1 MCRGGV
7 MKTSKV
13 LKELLR
19 GIEDLLEVLLLSLA
33 YYFSFKNF
41 YSSGLFPS
49 YLGRGKYLLL
59 LVYALLV
66 IALFFLNQ
74 CFLYGRLKLSH
85 IIISQ
90 VIDMAIVNVITYM
103 QLCLIANKMLPLFP
117 TVFLFIFDVGI
128 CFILCYIY
136 TVFYHKVNTPRKT
149 LLIYGNEDAKYLKED
164 INKRSQRL
172 NVTYAISTDLGL
184 DRLIE
189 IIPDYEAIIINDVEA
204 EIRNDI
210 LKYCYGNSIRT
221 YIVPKISDIL
231 IRGSDDV
238 TLHDTPFLLSKGQG
252 INVYH
257 RMAKRLMDIV
267 LCLIALAISSPILL
281 IIAIA
286 IKMEDH
292 GPVFYLQERVTIDE
306 KHFNII
312 KFRSMIVD
320 AEKDGKPLPATDNDS
335 RITKVGKIIRRFRVD
350 ELPQIFNILK
360 GDMSIVGP
368 RPERIEHVEMYKKD
382 IPEFVF
388 RYKVKGGLTGYAQV
402 YGKYNTTAYDKLRL
416 DLLYIENY
424 SFLLD
429 IKLIIETVRILFSK
443 ESTKGFENEDKKV
456 ND

>member
-1 MCRGGV
+1 
-7 MKTSKV
+7 MKTSR
-13 LKELLR
+13 LFKELLR
-19 GIEDLLEVLLLSLA
+19 GIEGTLEVILLSLA
-33 YYFSFKNF
+33 YYFSFRNF
-41 YSSGLFPS
+41 YSAGSFPN

-59 LVYALLV
+59 LIYALLV
-66 IALFFLNQ
+66 VALFFLNQ

-90 VIDMAIVNVITYM
+90 IIDMAIVNVITYM
-103 QLCLIANKMLPLFP
+103 QLCLMANKMLSLLPTIYLFG
-117 TVFLFIFDVGI
+117 IDIII
-128 CFILCYIY
+128 CFALCFVY
-136 TVFYHKVNTPRKT
+136 TALYHKINTPRKT
-149 LLIYGNEDAKYLKED
+149 LLVYGNEEAKYLKED
-164 INKRSQRL
+164 INKQSQRI
-172 NVTYAISTDLGL
+172 NVTTAVSTVLGL
-184 DRLIE
+184 NKIIE
-189 IIPDYEAIIINDVEA
+189 MISDYDAVIINDVEA

-238 TLHDTPFLLSKGQG
+238 TLNDTPFLLSKGQG
-252 INVYH
+252 INIYH
-257 RMAKRLMDIV
+257 RMMKRLMDIV
-267 LCLIALAISSPILL
+267 LCLIALVITSPILL

-286 IKMEDH
+286 IKLEDH
-292 GPVFYLQERVTIDE
+292 GPIFYLQERVTKDE

-368 RPERIEHVEMYKKD
+368 RPERVEHVEMYKEE

-424 SFLLD
+424 SILLD

-443 ESTKGFENEDKKV
+443 ESTEGFSEVHK
-456 ND
+456 

>member
-1 MCRGGV
+1 MNTNNRL
-7 MKTSKV
+7 

-19 GIEDLLEVLLLSLA
+19 GIEGALEVLVLSLA
-33 YYFSFKNF
+33 YYYSFKSF
-41 YSSGLFPS
+41 YAPGMFSD

-74 CFLYGRLKLSH
+74 CFLFGRLKLSH

-90 VIDMAIVNVITYM
+90 VIDIAIVDVITYM
-103 QLCLIANKMLPLFP
+103 QLCLMADKMLPLLP
-117 TVFLFIFDVGI
+117 TIYLFVIDIII
-128 CFILCYIY
+128 CFVLCYIY
-136 TVFYHKVNTPRKT
+136 TFSYHRINHPRKT
-149 LLIYGNEDAKYLKED
+149 LLIYGNDYAQHLQED
-164 INKRSQRL
+164 INKQSQRL
-172 NVTYAISTDLGL
+172 NVTTAVSTDLGL
-184 DRLIE
+184 NKLIK

-210 LKYCYGNSIRT
+210 LKYCYGNGIRT
-221 YIVPKISDIL
+221 YLVPKISDIL

-252 INVYH
+252 LNIYNKMV
-257 RMAKRLMDIV
+257 KRAMDIV
-267 LCLIALAISSPILL
+267 LCLIALIIFSPILL

-286 IKMEDH
+286 IKLEDH
-292 GPVFYLQERVTIDE
+292 GPVFYLQERVTKDE
-306 KHFNII
+306 KRFNII
-312 KFRSMIVD
+312 KFRSMIVN
-320 AEKDGKPLPATDNDS
+320 AEKDGTPLPATDNDS
-335 RITKVGKIIRRFRVD
+335 RITKVGKVIRRFRVD

-360 GDMSIVGP
+360 GEMSIVGP
-368 RPERIEHVEMYKKD
+368 RPERVEHVEMYKEE

-424 SFLLD
+424 SILLD

-443 ESTKGFENEDKKV
+443 ESTEGFAEAQKKAES
-456 ND
+456 

>member
-1 MCRGGV
+1 
-7 MKTSKV
+7 MKTNR
-13 LKELLR
+13 LFKELLR
-19 GIEDLLEVLLLSLA
+19 GIEGTLEVAVLSFA
-33 YYFSFKNF
+33 YYFSFRNF
-41 YSSGLFPS
+41 YSSGLFPA

-66 IALFFLNQ
+66 FALFFLNQ

-90 VIDMAIVNVITYM
+90 TIDIAIVDVITYM
-103 QLCLIANKMLPLFP
+103 QLCLMANKMLPLFP
-117 TVFLFIFDVGI
+117 TICLFFIDIII

-136 TVFYHKVNTPRKT
+136 TACYHKINTPRKA
-149 LLIYGNEDAKYLKED
+149 LLVYGNEEAKYLKED
-164 INKRSQRL
+164 INKQSHRL
-172 NVTYAISTDLGL
+172 NVASTVSTDLGL
-184 DRLIE
+184 NKIIE
-189 IIPDYEAIIINDVEA
+189 MISDYDAVIINDVGA

-210 LKYCYGNSIRT
+210 LKYCYGNGIRT
-221 YIVPKISDIL
+221 YLVPKISDIL

-252 INVYH
+252 LNVYN
-257 RMAKRLMDIV
+257 RMVKRMMDIIV
-267 LCLIALAISSPILL
+267 CLIALVVFSPILL

-286 IKMEDH
+286 IKIEDR
-292 GPVFYLQERVTIDE
+292 GPVFYLQERVTKDE
-306 KHFNII
+306 EHFNII

-368 RPERIEHVEMYKKD
+368 RPERVEHVEMYKKD

-424 SFLLD
+424 SILLD

-443 ESTKGFENEDKKV
+443 ESTEGFENNEDMAE
-456 ND
+456 

>member
-1 MCRGGV
+1 
-7 MKTSKV
+7 MKNNRI

-19 GIEDLLEVLLLSLA
+19 GIEGSLEVILLSLA
-33 YYFSFKNF
+33 YYFSFRNF
-41 YSSGLFPS
+41 YASGLFPT

-90 VIDMAIVNVITYM
+90 VIDIAIVDVITYM
-103 QLCLIANKMLPLFP
+103 QLCLMADKMLPLLP
-117 TVFLFIFDVGI
+117 TVYLFVIDIFI
-128 CFILCYIY
+128 CFILCYVY
-136 TVFYHKVNTPRKT
+136 TAYYHRINMPRKT
-149 LLIYGNEDAKYLKED
+149 LLVYGNENAQHLKED
-164 INKRSQRL
+164 VNNRSQRL
-172 NVTYAISTDLGL
+172 DVTSAVSTDIGI
-184 DRLIE
+184 DELIK

-210 LKYCYGNSIRT
+210 LKYCYGNGIRT

-238 TLHDTPFLLSKGQG
+238 TLRDTPFLLSKGQG
-252 INVYH
+252 LNIYH
-257 RMAKRLMDIV
+257 RMMKRAMDVV
-267 LCLIALAISSPILL
+267 LCLIALVISSPILL
-281 IIAIA
+281 LIAIA
-286 IKMEDH
+286 IKLEDN
-292 GPVFYLQERVTIDE
+292 GPVFYLQERVTKDE

-335 RITKVGKIIRRFRVD
+335 RITKVGKVIRRFRVD

-360 GDMSIVGP
+360 GDMSVVGP
-368 RPERIEHVEMYKKD
+368 RPERVEHVEMYKQE

-424 SFLLD
+424 SILLD

-443 ESTKGFENEDKKV
+443 ESTEGFAKRETNL
-456 ND
+456 

>member
-1 MCRGGV
+1 MRRGGV
-7 MKTSKV
+7 MKTSR
-13 LKELLR
+13 LFKELLR
-19 GIEDLLEVLLLSLA
+19 GIEGTLEVLILSLA
-33 YYFSFKNF
+33 YYFSFRNF
-41 YSSGLFPS
+41 YASDLFS
-49 YLGRGKYLLL
+49 AYLGRGKYLLI

-85 IIISQ
+85 LIISQ
-90 VIDMAIVNVITYM
+90 IIDLAIVDFITYM
-103 QLCLIANKMLPLFP
+103 QLCLMADKMLSLLPTIYLFG
-117 TVFLFIFDVGI
+117 IDIII

-136 TVFYHKVNTPRKT
+136 TSYYHKINMPRKT
-149 LLIYGNEDAKYLKED
+149 LLVYGNEEAKYLKED
-164 INKRSQRL
+164 INKQSQRL
-172 NVTYAISTDLGL
+172 NVASSVSTDLGL
-184 DRLIE
+184 DKI
-189 IIPDYEAIIINDVEA
+189 IAMIPDYDAVIINDVEA
-204 EIRNDI
+204 KIRNDI

-252 INVYH
+252 INIYH
-257 RMAKRLMDIV
+257 RIMKRLMDIV
-267 LCLIALAISSPILL
+267 LCLIALVVSSPILL

-286 IKMEDH
+286 IKIEDR
-292 GPVFYLQERVTIDE
+292 GPVFYLQERVTKDE

-368 RPERIEHVEMYKKD
+368 RPERVEHVEKYKNE

-402 YGKYNTTAYDKLRL
+402 YGKYNTSAYDKLRM
-416 DLLYIENY
+416 DLLYIEKY
-424 SFLLD
+424 SILLD

-443 ESTKGFENEDKKV
+443 ESTEGFTDTQNKMRA
-456 ND
+456 

>member
-1 MCRGGV
+1 
-7 MKTSKV
+7 MKTSRL

-19 GIEDLLEVLLLSLA
+19 GIEGTLEVFLLSLA
-33 YYFSFKNF
+33 YYFCFRNF
-41 YSSGLFPS
+41 YTFGLFPS
-49 YLGRGKYLLL
+49 FLGRGKFLLL

-66 IALFFLNQ
+66 VALFFLNQ

-85 IIISQ
+85 IVISQ
-90 VIDMAIVNVITYM
+90 IIDMAIVNVITYM
-103 QLCLIANKMLPLFP
+103 QLCLMANKMLSLLPTIYLFG
-117 TVFLFIFDVGI
+117 IDIII
-128 CFILCYIY
+128 CFAHCFVY
-136 TVFYHKVNTPRKT
+136 TAFYHKINTPRKT
-149 LLIYGNEDAKYLKED
+149 LLVYGNEEAKYLKED
-164 INKRSQRL
+164 INKQYQRL
-172 NVTYAISTDLGL
+172 NVTTAVSTVLGL
-184 DRLIE
+184 NKIIE
-189 IIPDYEAIIINDVEA
+189 MISDYDAVIINDVEA

-252 INVYH
+252 INIYH
-257 RMAKRLMDIV
+257 RIIKRLMDIV
-267 LCLIALAISSPILL
+267 LCLIALVFSSPILL

-286 IKMEDH
+286 IKIEDR
-292 GPVFYLQERVTIDE
+292 GPVFYLQERVTKDE

-320 AEKDGKPLPATDNDS
+320 AEKDGKPLPATDNDC

-368 RPERIEHVEMYKKD
+368 RPERVEHVEMYKKD

-424 SFLLD
+424 SILLD

-443 ESTKGFENEDKKV
+443 ESTEGFENNEDTAE
-456 ND
+456 

>member
-1 MCRGGV
+1 
-7 MKTSKV
+7 MKTSR
-13 LKELLR
+13 LFKELLR
-19 GIEDLLEVLLLSLA
+19 GIEGTLEVLLLSLA
-33 YYFSFKNF
+33 YYFSFRNF
-41 YSSGLFPS
+41 YDSGLFS
-49 YLGRGKYLLL
+49 AYLGRGKYLLL

-90 VIDMAIVNVITYM
+90 VIDIAIVDAITYM
-103 QLCLIANKMLPLFP
+103 YLCLMANKALSLLPTIYLF
-117 TVFLFIFDVGI
+117 GI
-128 CFILCYIY
+128 DIIICLLLCYVY
-136 TVFYHKVNTPRKT
+136 TAFYHKVNTPRKT
-149 LLIYGNEDAKYLKED
+149 LLVYGNEEAQYLRED
-164 INKRSQRL
+164 INSQSQRL
-172 NVTYAISTDLGL
+172 NVASSVSTKLGL
-184 DRLIE
+184 DR
-189 IIPDYEAIIINDVEA
+189 IITMISDYDAVIVNDVEA

-252 INVYH
+252 INIYH
-257 RMAKRLMDIV
+257 RIMKRLMDIV
-267 LCLIALAISSPILL
+267 LCLIALIVSSPILL

-286 IKMEDH
+286 IKIEDH
-292 GPVFYLQERVTIDE
+292 GPVFYLQERVTKDE

-368 RPERIEHVEMYKKD
+368 RPERVEHVEMYKKE

-424 SFLLD
+424 SILLD

-443 ESTKGFENEDKKV
+443 ESTEGFESSEDTSE
-456 ND
+456 